1 MKKPFTEMTNRELF
15 GILTGEAE
23 DIMDQI
29 YLQQIVKDYLKNHS
43 EDADLA
49 TMVRLA
55 AEKV

>member
-1 MKKPFTEMTNRELF
+1 MTNRELF
-15 GILTGEAE
+15 GILTGDAE